1 MKRLIAALVLLAAC
15 GASQVKVAPVTI
27 EPIHI
32 TVDVNVHD
40 AAKTGQT
47 SQTGQAQQP

>member
-1 MKRLIAALVLLAAC
+1 MKRLMAALVMLAAC

-40 AAKTGQT
+40 AAAKTG
-47 SQTGQAQQP
+47 QTGQAQQP

>member
-1 MKRLIAALVLLAAC
+1 MKRLFAALVLLAAC
-15 GASQVKVAPVTI
+15 GAQQVKVAPVTI

-40 AAKTGQT
+40 AAKTGQP
-47 SQTGQAQQP
+47 QQP